1 MPRVSYTYG
10 IGHAI
15 FDEKLYG
22 LEMKIALAQLNYTV
36 GDIAANT
43 AKIIAAI
50 ARAKNEGADLVVFA
64 EFAVSGTPA
73 YGLLTK
79 TTFLTLCEEAIEDIA
94 SECNGIAA
102 IIGTPYL
109 TAEGPI
115 SAAAYID
122 PEGQI
127 EYIGKRHVTARR
139 EMGYIVGSS
148 IGSQTVCIAGNK
160 VRVVI
165 GDDLSRME
173 ELEDDEVAIISINA
187 RRYGK
192 GIMTRRF
199 DKISRMAFAED
210 KNIVLINQVGG
221 AGDIVYDGTS
231 GIINCNGKL
240 ELLLNSF
247 EEDFRIFDTNAD
259 NKPFDVPFTTYNDRT
274 RMIYK
279 AACLG
284 LRDYF
289 LKNGYSKA
297 CVGLSGG
304 IDSAVV
310 ACLAVGALGK
320 ENVRVLLMPSPFSP
334 DQSVEDAKLLAEN
347 LGVEYSVLPIDAAYE
362 AMVQTLKPVIGG
374 TEFDATEENIQ
385 SRIRTTM
392 LMALQNKTGYMLLNS
407 SNKSE
412 NALGW
417 CTLYGDT
424 AGTFSP
430 TGDLYKGEI
439 YDLARYINATFGDI
453 IPDVIIDK
461 EPSSELRPNQ
471 KDSDYLPPYEV
482 IDAILFRMIEKH
494 QHREE
499 IINAGFDSEVVE
511 KIHSMIMRNEKKRY
525 QFPPV
530 LRLSPCAFGHE
541 WLMPLVNHYGD

>member
-1 MPRVSYTYG
+1 MQFSRTKPLN
-10 IGHAI
+10 
-15 FDEKLYG
+15 FD
-22 LEMKIALAQLNYTV
+22 MKIALAQLNFTV
-36 GDIAANT
+36 GDIKANT
-43 AKIIAAI
+43 EKIISAI
-50 ARAKNEGADLVVFA
+50 TRAKSEGADLVVFA

-79 TTFLTLCEEAIEDIA
+79 TTFLTLCEEAVEQIA
-94 SECNGIAA
+94 SQCRGIAA
-102 IIGTPYL
+102 VVGTPYL
-109 TAEGPI
+109 TDEGPI
-115 SAAAYID
+115 SAAAFID
-122 PEGQI
+122 GDGQI
-127 EYIGKRHVTARR
+127 EYIGKRYVTARR

-148 IGSQTVCIAGNK
+148 IGSQTIHVAGRAL
-160 VRVVI
+160 RVVV
-165 GDDLSRME
+165 GDDLSRIDE
-173 ELEDDEVAIISINA
+173 FEDDEVAVISINA

-199 DKISRMAFAED
+199 DKISRLAFAED

-231 GIINCNGKL
+231 GIINRDGKL

-247 EEDFRIFDTNAD
+247 EEDFRIYDTEYPAE
-259 NKPFDVPFTTYNDRT
+259 PFDVPFTTYKDRT
-274 RMIYK
+274 RMIYQ

-289 LKNGYSKA
+289 HKNGYSKA

-320 ENVRVLLMPSPFSP
+320 ENVRVLLMPSPFTP
-334 DQSVEDAKLLAEN
+334 TESVEDAKLLAEN

-362 AMVQTLKPVIGG
+362 AIVGTLKPVIGG

-385 SRIRTTM
+385 TRIRTTM

-439 YDLARYINATFGDI
+439 YDLARYINATFGEV
-453 IPDVIIDK
+453 IPDAIIDK

-482 IDAILFRMIEKH
+482 IDAILFRMIEKR

-499 IINAGFDSEVVE
+499 IVDAGFESEVVE
-511 KIHSMIMRNEKKRY
+511 KIHSMVMRNEKKRY

>member
-1 MPRVSYTYG
+1 MR
-10 IGHAI
+10 
-15 FDEKLYG
+15 
-22 LEMKIALAQLNYTV
+22 IALAQLNFTV
-36 GDIAANT
+36 GDIKTNAD
-43 AKIIAAI
+43 KIIAAI
-50 ARAKNEGADLVVFA
+50 KSAKEQGADLVVFA

-79 TTFLTLCEEAIEDIA
+79 TTFLTLCEEAVERIA
-94 SECNGIAA
+94 ESCNGIAA
-102 IIGTPYL
+102 IVGTPYL

-122 PEGQI
+122 AEGNI
-127 EYIGKRHVTARR
+127 EYIGKRYVTARR

-148 IGSQTVCIAGNK
+148 VGHQNIKIKDKALK
-160 VRVVI
+160 VIV

-173 ELEDDEVAIISINA
+173 DLEEDVDIIISVNA

-192 GIMTRRF
+192 GILTRRF
-199 DKISRMAFAED
+199 DKISRLAFAEGRT
-210 KNIVLINQVGG
+210 IVMINQVGG

-231 GIINCNGKL
+231 GVLDRDGHLVKL
-240 ELLLNSF
+240 LKSF
-247 EEDFRIFDTNAD
+247 EEDLQVFDTEID
-259 NKPFDVPFTTYNDRT
+259 VTPFDVPFTTYNDRT
-274 RMIYK
+274 RMIYE

-289 LKNGYSKA
+289 HKNGYRKA

-310 ACLAVGALGK
+310 ACIAVGALGK
-320 ENVRVLLMPSPFSP
+320 ENVRVLLMPSPFTP
-334 DQSVEDAKLLAEN
+334 NDSVEDAKRLAEN
-347 LGVEYSVLPIDAAYE
+347 LGVEYSVLPIIEAYN
-362 AMVQTLKPVIGG
+362 AMVGTLQPVIGG

-385 SRIRTTM
+385 TRIRTTM

-439 YDLARYINATFGDI
+439 YDLARYINAAHGDV
-453 IPDVIIDK
+453 IPDAIIDK

-471 KDSDYLPPYEV
+471 KDSDFLPHYEV
-482 IDAILFRMIEKH
+482 IDAILFRMIEKK

-499 IINAGFDSEVVE
+499 IINAGFDSAVVE
-511 KIHSMIMRNEKKRY
+511 KIHKMVMENEKKRY

-541 WLMPLVNHYGD
+541 WLMPLVNHYCD

>member
-1 MPRVSYTYG
+1 
-10 IGHAI
+10 
-15 FDEKLYG
+15 
-22 LEMKIALAQLNYTV
+22 MKIALAQLNFTV
-36 GDIAANT
+36 GDIKANT
-43 AKIIAAI
+43 EKIITAI
-50 ARAKNEGADLVVFA
+50 DSAKHAGADLVVFA
-64 EFAVSGTPA
+64 EFAISGTPA
-73 YGLLTK
+73 YGLLSK
-79 TTFLTLCEEAIEDIA
+79 TTFVTLCEEAIEEIA
-94 SECNGIAA
+94 TKCCGIAA
-102 IIGTPYL
+102 IVGTPYL

-122 PEGQI
+122 AEGNI
-127 EYIGKRHVTARR
+127 EYIGKRYVTARR

-148 IGSQTVCIAGNK
+148 IGSQTIHIKDNVLK
-160 VRVVI
+160 VVV
-165 GDDLSRME
+165 GDDLSRMDDIDE
-173 ELEDDEVAIISINA
+173 EIDAIISVNA

-192 GIMTRRF
+192 GILSRRL
-199 DKISRMAFAED
+199 DKMSRLAFAEGR
-210 KNIVLINQVGG
+210 NIILINQVGG
-221 AGDIVYDGTS
+221 SGDIVYDGTS
-231 GIINCNGKL
+231 GI
-240 ELLLNSF
+240 LNSEGRLVMLLKSF
-247 EEDFRIFDTNAD
+247 DEDMQIFDTEAE
-259 NKPFDVPFTTYNDRT
+259 NKPFDAPFTTYNDRT
-274 RMIYK
+274 RLIYD

-289 LKNGYSKA
+289 HKNGYKKA
-297 CVGLSGG
+297 CIGLSGG

-320 ENVRVLLMPSPFSP
+320 ENVRVLLMPSPFTP
-334 DQSVEDAKLLAEN
+334 NESVEIAKQLAVN
-347 LGVEYSVLPIDAAYE
+347 LGVDYSVLPIIEAYN
-362 AMVQTLKPVIGG
+362 AMVGTLKPVIGG

-385 SRIRTTM
+385 TRIRTTM
-392 LMALQNKTGYMLLNS
+392 LMALQNKTNYMLLNS

-439 YDLARYINATFGDI
+439 YDLARYINSTFGDV
-453 IPDVIIDK
+453 IPDAIIDK

-471 KDSDYLPPYEV
+471 KDSDHLPHYEV
-482 IDAILFRMIEKH
+482 IDAILFRMIEKQ

-499 IINAGFDSEVVE
+499 IINAGFDANVVE
-511 KIHSMIMRNEKKRY
+511 KIHKMVMENEKKRY

-541 WLMPLVNHYGD
+541 WLMPLVNHYCD

>member
-1 MPRVSYTYG
+1 
-10 IGHAI
+10 
-15 FDEKLYG
+15 
-22 LEMKIALAQLNYTV
+22 MKIALAQLNFTV
-36 GDIAANT
+36 GDIKANSE
-43 AKIIAAI
+43 KIISAINNAKAA
-50 ARAKNEGADLVVFA
+50 GADLVVFA

-79 TTFLTLCEEAIEDIA
+79 TTFLTICEEAVESIA
-94 SECNGIAA
+94 SECIGIAA

-122 PEGQI
+122 GRGNV

-148 IGSQTVCIAGNK
+148 IGSHNITIGGETLN
-160 VRVVI
+160 VVV
-165 GDDLSRME
+165 GDDLSYME
-173 ELEDDEVAIISINA
+173 DVDEHVDVVISVNA

-192 GIMTRRF
+192 GLLSRRF
-199 DKISRMAFAED
+199 DKVSRLAFSEG
-210 KNIVLINQVGG
+210 KPLVIVNQVGG
-221 AGDIVYDGTS
+221 SGNIVYDGTS
-231 GIINCNGKL
+231 GVLDRDGHL
-240 ELLLNSF
+240 VMLLKSF
-247 EEDFRIFDTNAD
+247 EEDLQIFDTKAENI
-259 NKPFDVPFTTYNDRT
+259 PFEVPFTSYKDRT
-274 RMIYK
+274 RMIYE

-289 LKNGYSKA
+289 HKNGYRKA

-304 IDSAVV
+304 IDSSVV

-320 ENVRVLLMPSPFSP
+320 ENVRVLLMPSPFTP
-334 DQSVEDAKLLAEN
+334 NESVEDAKALAEN
-347 LGVEYSVLPIDAAYE
+347 LGVEYSVLPIIEAYN
-362 AMVQTLKPVIGG
+362 AMVATLQPVIGG

-385 SRIRTTM
+385 TRIRTTM

-439 YDLARYINATFGDI
+439 YDLARYINATFGDV
-453 IPDVIIDK
+453 IPDAIIDK

-471 KDSDYLPPYEV
+471 KDSDFLPHYEV
-482 IDAILFRMIEKH
+482 IDAILFRMIEKK

-499 IINAGFDSEVVE
+499 IINAGFDSAVVE
-511 KIHSMIMRNEKKRY
+511 KIHKMVMENEKKRY

-541 WLMPLVNHYGD
+541 WLMPLVNHYCD

>member
-1 MPRVSYTYG
+1 MR
-10 IGHAI
+10 
-15 FDEKLYG
+15 
-22 LEMKIALAQLNYTV
+22 IALAQLNYTV
-36 GDIAANT
+36 GDIKTNT
-43 AKIIAAI
+43 AKIVDAVK
-50 ARAKNEGADLVVFA
+50 RAKSEGADLVVFA

-73 YGLLTK
+73 YGLLPK
-79 TTFLTLCEEAIEDIA
+79 TTFLTLCEEAIETIA
-94 SECNGIAA
+94 AACRGIAA
-102 IIGTPYL
+102 IVGTPYL
-109 TAEGPI
+109 TAEGAI
-115 SAAAYID
+115 SAAAFID
-122 PEGQI
+122 GRGEV
-127 EYIGKRHVTARR
+127 EYIGKRHVSARR

-148 IGSQTVCIAGNK
+148 IGSQTVHVAGHAIK
-160 VRVVI
+160 VVV
-165 GDDLSRME
+165 GDDLSLME
-173 ELEDDEVAIISINA
+173 DIDEEVDLVISVNA

-192 GIMTRRF
+192 GILTRRF
-199 DKISRMAFAED
+199 DKMSRLAFTEG
-210 KNIVLINQVGG
+210 KNILLINQVGG
-221 AGDIVYDGTS
+221 SGDIVYDGTS
-231 GIINCNGKL
+231 GVLSNEGKL
-240 ELLLNSF
+240 LMVLNSF
-247 EEDFRIFDTNAD
+247 EEDFRIYDTARD
-259 NKPFDVPFTTYNDRT
+259 TQPIEVPFTTYNDRNT
-274 RMIYK
+274 LLYK

-289 LKNGYSKA
+289 HKNGYTKA

-320 ENVRVLLMPSPFSP
+320 ENVRVLLMPSPFTP
-334 DQSVEDAKLLAEN
+334 NESVEDAKHLAEN
-347 LGVEYSVLPIDAAYE
+347 LGVEYSVLPIIEAYN
-362 AMVQTLKPVIGG
+362 AIVGTLQPVIGG

-385 SRIRTTM
+385 TRIRTTM

-417 CTLYGDT
+417 CTRYGDT

-439 YDLARYINATFGDI
+439 YDMARYINATFGDI
-453 IPDVIIDK
+453 IPDEIIDK

-471 KDSDYLPPYEV
+471 KDSDFLPHYEV
-482 IDAILFRMIEKH
+482 IDAILFRMIEKK

-499 IINAGFDSEVVE
+499 IINAGFDSAVVE
-511 KIHSMIMRNEKKRY
+511 KIHTMVMQNEKKRY

-541 WLMPLVNHYGD
+541 WLMPLVNHYHE

>member
-1 MPRVSYTYG
+1 
-10 IGHAI
+10 
-15 FDEKLYG
+15 
-22 LEMKIALAQLNYTV
+22 MKIALAQLNFTV
-36 GDIAANT
+36 GAINAN
-43 AKIIAAI
+43 ADKIIAAI
-50 ARAKNEGADLVVFA
+50 ESAKRNGADLVVFA

-79 TTFLTLCEEAIEDIA
+79 TTFLTLCEEAVERIA
-94 SECNGIAA
+94 EHCNGISA
-102 IIGTPYL
+102 IVGTPYL
-109 TAEGPI
+109 TAEGAV
-115 SAAAYID
+115 SAAAFID
-122 PEGQI
+122 QRGEI

-148 IGSQTVCIAGNK
+148 IGSQTVHIAGHALK
-160 VRVVI
+160 VVV
-165 GDDLSRME
+165 GDDLSHI
-173 ELEDDEVAIISINA
+173 EDVDEDVDAIISVNA

-192 GIMTRRF
+192 GILTRRF
-199 DKISRMAFAED
+199 DKMSRFAFTEG
-210 KNIVLINQVGG
+210 KTLILVNQVGG

-231 GIINCNGKL
+231 GILNSDGKL
-240 ELLLNSF
+240 VMVMKSF
-247 EEDFRIFDTNAD
+247 EEDLSFFEMDDLHEAIEI
-259 NKPFDVPFTTYNDRT
+259 PFSPYNDRT
-274 RMIYK
+274 RIIYR

-284 LRDYF
+284 LHDYF
-289 LKNGYSKA
+289 VKNGYSKA

-320 ENVRVLLMPSPFSP
+320 ENVRVLLMPSPFTP
-334 DQSVEDAKLLAEN
+334 NDSVEDAKQLAEN
-347 LGVEYSVLPIDAAYE
+347 LGVEYSVLPIVDAYNSI
-362 AMVQTLKPVIGG
+362 VGTLQPVIGG

-439 YDLARYINATFGDI
+439 YDLARYINDTFGGVIPENI
-453 IPDVIIDK
+453 INK
-461 EPSSELRPNQ
+461 EPSSELRPDQ
-471 KDSDYLPPYEV
+471 KDSDFLPHYEV
-482 IDAILFRMIEKH
+482 IDAILFRMIEKK

-499 IINAGFDSEVVE
+499 IVNAGFDSAVVE
-511 KIHSMIMRNEKKRY
+511 KIHSMIMQNEKKRY

>member
-1 MPRVSYTYG
+1 MN
-10 IGHAI
+10 
-15 FDEKLYG
+15 
-22 LEMKIALAQLNYTV
+22 IALAQLNFTV
-36 GDIAANT
+36 GDIKGNT
-43 AKIIAAI
+43 SKIISAI
-50 ARAKNEGADLVVFA
+50 ERAKSEGADLVVFA

-79 TTFLTLCEEAIEDIA
+79 TTFLTLCEEAIDTI
-94 SECNGIAA
+94 SSKCRGIAA

-109 TAEGPI
+109 TAEGAI
-115 SAAAYID
+115 SAAAFIN
-122 PEGQI
+122 ERGEV
-127 EYIGKRHVTARR
+127 EYIGKRNVSARR

-148 IGSQTVCIAGNK
+148 IGSQTVHVAGHAIK
-160 VRVVI
+160 VVI
-165 GDDLSRME
+165 GDDLSFME
-173 ELEDDEVAIISINA
+173 DIDEEVDLVVSVNA

-192 GIMTRRF
+192 GILSRRF
-199 DKISRMAFAED
+199 DKMSRFAFSEG
-210 KNIVLINQVGG
+210 KCILLVNQVGG
-221 AGDIVYDGTS
+221 SGDIVYDGTS
-231 GIINCNGKL
+231 GVLNHEGKL
-240 ELLLNSF
+240 LTVLKSF
-247 EEDFRIFDTNAD
+247 EEDFKIFNTEAD
-259 NKPFDVPFTTYNDRT
+259 NEPIEVPYTTYNDRNALL
-274 RMIYK
+274 YK

-289 LKNGYSKA
+289 HKNGYSKA

-310 ACLAVGALGK
+310 ACIAVGALGK
-320 ENVRVLLMPSPFSP
+320 ENVRVLLMPSSFTPNE
-334 DQSVEDAKLLAEN
+334 SVEDAKVLAER
-347 LGVEYSVLPIDAAYE
+347 LGVEYSVLPITEAYN
-362 AMVQTLKPVIGG
+362 AMVGTLQPVIGG

-385 SRIRTTM
+385 TRIRTTM

-439 YDLARYINATFGDI
+439 YDLARYINVTFGDV
-453 IPDVIIDK
+453 IPDEIIDK

-471 KDSDYLPPYEV
+471 KDSDYLPHYEV
-482 IDAILFRMIEKH
+482 IDAILFRMIEKK

-499 IINAGFDSEVVE
+499 IINAGFDSAVVE
-511 KIHSMIMRNEKKRY
+511 KIHKMVMENEKKRY

-541 WLMPLVNHYGD
+541 WLMPLVNHYCD

>member
-1 MPRVSYTYG
+1 MQFSRTKPLN
-10 IGHAI
+10 
-15 FDEKLYG
+15 FD
-22 LEMKIALAQLNYTV
+22 MKIALAQLNFTV
-36 GDIAANT
+36 GDIKANT
-43 AKIIAAI
+43 EKIISAI
-50 ARAKNEGADLVVFA
+50 TRAKSEGADLVVFA

-79 TTFLTLCEEAIEDIA
+79 TTFLTLCEEAVEKIA
-94 SECNGIAA
+94 SQCRGIAA
-102 IIGTPYL
+102 VVGTPYL
-109 TAEGPI
+109 TDEGPI
-115 SAAAYID
+115 SAAAFID
-122 PEGQI
+122 GDGQI
-127 EYIGKRHVTARR
+127 EYIGKRYVTARR

-148 IGSQTVCIAGNK
+148 IGSQTIHVAGRAL
-160 VRVVI
+160 RVVV
-165 GDDLSRME
+165 GDDLSRIDE
-173 ELEDDEVAIISINA
+173 FEDDEVAVISINA

-199 DKISRMAFAED
+199 DKISRLAFAED

-231 GIINCNGKL
+231 GIINRNGKL

-247 EEDFRIFDTNAD
+247 EEDFRIYDTEYPTE
-259 NKPFDVPFTTYNDRT
+259 PFDVPFTTYKDRT
-274 RMIYK
+274 RMIYQ

-289 LKNGYSKA
+289 HKNGYAKA

-320 ENVRVLLMPSPFSP
+320 ENVRVLLMPSPFTP
-334 DQSVEDAKLLAEN
+334 MESVEDAKLLAEN

-362 AMVQTLKPVIGG
+362 AIVGTLKPVIGG

-385 SRIRTTM
+385 TRIRTTM

-439 YDLARYINATFGDI
+439 YDLARYINATFGEV
-453 IPDVIIDK
+453 IPDAIIDK

-482 IDAILFRMIEKH
+482 IDAILFRMIEKR

-499 IINAGFDSEVVE
+499 IVDAGFESEVVE
-511 KIHSMIMRNEKKRY
+511 KIHSMVMRNEKKRY

>member
-1 MPRVSYTYG
+1 
-10 IGHAI
+10 
-15 FDEKLYG
+15 
-22 LEMKIALAQLNYTV
+22 MKIALAQLNFTV
-36 GDIAANT
+36 GDIKANSEKILLAINN
-43 AKIIAAI
+43 AKEA
-50 ARAKNEGADLVVFA
+50 GADLVVFA
-64 EFAVSGTPA
+64 EFAISGTPA

-79 TTFLTLCEEAIEDIA
+79 TTFLTICEEAVESIA
-94 SECNGIAA
+94 SKCNGIAA

-115 SAAAYID
+115 SAAAYVD
-122 PEGQI
+122 GNGNV

-148 IGSQTVCIAGNK
+148 IGSHNIIIGDETLN
-160 VRVVI
+160 VVV
-165 GDDLSRME
+165 GDDLSYME
-173 ELEDDEVAIISINA
+173 DVDENVDIVISVNA

-192 GIMTRRF
+192 GLLSRRF
-199 DKISRMAFAED
+199 EKVSRLAFSEG
-210 KNIVLINQVGG
+210 KPLVIVNQVGG
-221 AGDIVYDGTS
+221 SGNIVYDGTS
-231 GIINCNGKL
+231 GVLDSEGHLIKL
-240 ELLLNSF
+240 LKSF
-247 EEDFRIFDTNAD
+247 EEDIQIFDTKAE
-259 NKPFDVPFTTYNDRT
+259 NKPFEVPFTSYKDRT
-274 RMIYK
+274 RMIYE

-289 LKNGYSKA
+289 HKNGYRKA

-304 IDSAVV
+304 IDSSVV

-320 ENVRVLLMPSPFSP
+320 ENVRVLLMPSPFTP
-334 DQSVEDAKLLAEN
+334 NESVEDAKRLAEN
-347 LGVEYSVLPIDAAYE
+347 LGVEYSVLPIIEAYN
-362 AMVQTLKPVIGG
+362 AMVGTLQPVIGG

-385 SRIRTTM
+385 TRIRTTM

-439 YDLARYINATFGDI
+439 YDLARYINTAFGDV
-453 IPDVIIDK
+453 IPDAIIDK

-471 KDSDYLPPYEV
+471 KDSDFLPHYEV
-482 IDAILFRMIEKH
+482 IDAILFRMIEKK

-499 IINAGFDSEVVE
+499 IINAGFDAVVVE
-511 KIHSMIMRNEKKRY
+511 KIHKMVMENEKKRY

-541 WLMPLVNHYGD
+541 WLMPLVNHYCD

>member
-1 MPRVSYTYG
+1 
-10 IGHAI
+10 
-15 FDEKLYG
+15 
-22 LEMKIALAQLNYTV
+22 MKIALAQLNFTV
-36 GDIAANT
+36 GDIKANT
-43 AKIIAAI
+43 DKIIDAI
-50 ARAKNEGADLVVFA
+50 RRAKSLGADVVVFA

-79 TTFLTLCEEAIEDIA
+79 TTFLTLCEEAVERIA
-94 SECNGIAA
+94 LSCNGIAA
-102 IIGTPYL
+102 IVGTPYL

-122 PEGQI
+122 EHGNI
-127 EYIGKRHVTARR
+127 EYIGKRYVTARR

-148 IGSQTVCIAGNK
+148 IGSQTIHIHGNNLK
-160 VRVVI
+160 VVV
-165 GDDLSRME
+165 GDDLSRIDDLDE
-173 ELEDDEVAIISINA
+173 EVDAIISINA

-199 DKISRMAFAED
+199 DKMSRLAFTEGT
-210 KNIVLINQVGG
+210 NLVLMNQVGG
-221 AGDIVYDGTS
+221 SGDIVYDGTS
-231 GIINCNGKL
+231 GILNHEGRL
-240 ELLLNSF
+240 VMLLKSF
-247 EEDFRIFDTNAD
+247 EEDLQVFDTEAE

-274 RMIYK
+274 RLIYN

-289 LKNGYSKA
+289 HKNGYTKA
-297 CVGLSGG
+297 SVGLSGG

-320 ENVRVLLMPSPFSP
+320 ENVRVLLMPSPFTP
-334 DQSVEDAKLLAEN
+334 NDSVEDAKQLAEN
-347 LGVEYSVLPIDAAYE
+347 LGVEYSVLPIIEAYN
-362 AMVQTLKPVIGG
+362 AIVGTLQPVIGG

-385 SRIRTTM
+385 TRIRTTM
-392 LMALQNKTGYMLLNS
+392 LMALQNKTGYMVLNS

-424 AGTFSP
+424 SGTFSP

-439 YDLARYINATFGDI
+439 YDLARYINATFGEV
-453 IPDVIIDK
+453 IPETIIDK

-471 KDSDYLPPYEV
+471 KDSDYLPHYEV
-482 IDAILFRMIEKH
+482 IDAILFRMIEKK

-499 IINAGFDSEVVE
+499 IINAGFDSAVVE
-511 KIHSMIMRNEKKRY
+511 KIHRMVMENEKKRY

-541 WLMPLVNHYGD
+541 WLMPLVNHYHE

>member
-1 MPRVSYTYG
+1 MQFSRTKPLN
-10 IGHAI
+10 
-15 FDEKLYG
+15 FD
-22 LEMKIALAQLNYTV
+22 MKIALAQLNFTV
-36 GDIAANT
+36 GDIKANT
-43 AKIIAAI
+43 EKIISAI
-50 ARAKNEGADLVVFA
+50 TRAKSEGADLVVFA

-79 TTFLTLCEEAIEDIA
+79 TTFLTLCEEAVEQIA
-94 SECNGIAA
+94 SQCRGIAA
-102 IIGTPYL
+102 VVGTPYL
-109 TAEGPI
+109 TDEGPI
-115 SAAAYID
+115 SAAAFID
-122 PEGQI
+122 GNGQI
-127 EYIGKRHVTARR
+127 EYIGKRYVTARR

-148 IGSQTVCIAGNK
+148 IGSQTIHVAGRAL
-160 VRVVI
+160 RVVV
-165 GDDLSRME
+165 GDDLSRIDE
-173 ELEDDEVAIISINA
+173 FEDDEVAVISINA

-199 DKISRMAFAED
+199 DKISRLAFAED

-231 GIINCNGKL
+231 GIINRDGKL

-247 EEDFRIFDTNAD
+247 EEDFRIYDTEYPAE
-259 NKPFDVPFTTYNDRT
+259 PFDVPFTTYKDRT
-274 RMIYK
+274 RMIYQ

-289 LKNGYSKA
+289 HKNGYSKA

-304 IDSAVV
+304 VDSAVV

-320 ENVRVLLMPSPFSP
+320 ENVRVLLMPSPFTP
-334 DQSVEDAKLLAEN
+334 TESVEDAKLLAEN
-347 LGVEYSVLPIDAAYE
+347 LGIEYSVLPIDAAYE
-362 AMVQTLKPVIGG
+362 AIVGTLKPVIGG

-385 SRIRTTM
+385 TRIRTTM

-439 YDLARYINATFGDI
+439 YDLARYINATFGEV
-453 IPDVIIDK
+453 IPDAIIDK

-482 IDAILFRMIEKH
+482 IDAILFRMIEKR

-499 IINAGFDSEVVE
+499 IVDAGFESEVVE
-511 KIHSMIMRNEKKRY
+511 KIHSMVMRNEKKRY

>member
-1 MPRVSYTYG
+1 MQFSRTKPLN
-10 IGHAI
+10 
-15 FDEKLYG
+15 FD
-22 LEMKIALAQLNYTV
+22 MKIALAQLNFTV
-36 GDIAANT
+36 GDIKANT
-43 AKIIAAI
+43 EKIISAI
-50 ARAKNEGADLVVFA
+50 TRAKSEGADLVVFA

-79 TTFLTLCEEAIEDIA
+79 TTFLTLCEEAVEQIA
-94 SECNGIAA
+94 SQCRGIAA
-102 IIGTPYL
+102 VVGTPYL
-109 TAEGPI
+109 TDEGPI
-115 SAAAYID
+115 SAAAFID
-122 PEGQI
+122 GNGQI
-127 EYIGKRHVTARR
+127 EYIGKRYVTARR

-148 IGSQTVCIAGNK
+148 IGSQTIHVADRAL
-160 VRVVI
+160 RVVV
-165 GDDLSRME
+165 GDDLSRIDE
-173 ELEDDEVAIISINA
+173 FEDDEVAVISINA

-199 DKISRMAFAED
+199 DKISRLAFAED

-231 GIINCNGKL
+231 GIINRDGKL

-247 EEDFRIFDTNAD
+247 EEDFRIYDTEYPAE
-259 NKPFDVPFTTYNDRT
+259 PFDVPFTTYKDRT
-274 RMIYK
+274 RMIYQ

-289 LKNGYSKA
+289 HKNGYAKA

-320 ENVRVLLMPSPFSP
+320 ENVRVLLMPSPFTP
-334 DQSVEDAKLLAEN
+334 AESVEDAKLLAEN

-362 AMVQTLKPVIGG
+362 AIVDTLKPVIGG

-385 SRIRTTM
+385 TRIRTTM

-439 YDLARYINATFGDI
+439 YDLARYINATFGEV
-453 IPDVIIDK
+453 IPDAIIDK

-482 IDAILFRMIEKH
+482 IDAILFRMIEKR

-499 IINAGFDSEVVE
+499 IVDAGFESEVVE
-511 KIHSMIMRNEKKRY
+511 KIHSMVMRNEKKRY

>member
-1 MPRVSYTYG
+1 
-10 IGHAI
+10 
-15 FDEKLYG
+15 
-22 LEMKIALAQLNYTV
+22 MKIALAQLNFTV
-36 GDIAANT
+36 GDIKSNT
-43 AKIIAAI
+43 DKIIATI
-50 ARAKNEGADLVVFA
+50 NRAKSEGVDLVVFA
-64 EFAVSGTPA
+64 EFAISGTPA

-79 TTFLTLCEEAIEDIA
+79 TTFLSLCEEAVESIA
-94 SECNGIAA
+94 SKCRGIAA
-102 IIGTPYL
+102 IVGTPYL

-122 PEGQI
+122 SKGQI
-127 EYIGKRHVTARR
+127 EYIGKRYVTARR

-148 IGSQTVCIAGNK
+148 IGSQTIHIAGKSLK
-160 VRVVI
+160 VVV
-165 GDDLSRME
+165 GDDLSRMDDIDE
-173 ELEDDEVAIISINA
+173 EVDAIISINA

-199 DKISRMAFAED
+199 DKMSRLAFAEG
-210 KNIVLINQVGG
+210 KNLVLINQVGG

-231 GIINCNGKL
+231 GILNRDGHL
-240 ELLLNSF
+240 VMLLKSF
-247 EEDFRIFDTNAD
+247 EEDFKVFDTNAE
-259 NKPFDVPFTTYNDRT
+259 NKPFDVPFTPYNDRT
-274 RMIYK
+274 RLIYQ

-289 LKNGYSKA
+289 HKNGYHKA
-297 CVGLSGG
+297 CIGLSGG

-310 ACLAVGALGK
+310 ACIAAGALGK
-320 ENVRVLLMPSPFSP
+320 ENVRVLVMPSPFTP
-334 DQSVEDAKLLAEN
+334 NQSVEDAKQLAVN
-347 LGVEYSVLPIDAAYE
+347 LGVEYSVLPIVDAYNSI
-362 AMVQTLKPVIGG
+362 VGTLQPIIGG

-385 SRIRTTM
+385 TRIRTTM
-392 LMALQNKTGYMLLNS
+392 LMALQNKTGYMLLNC

-439 YDLARYINATFGDI
+439 YDLARYINATFGDV
-453 IPDVIIDK
+453 IPDSIIDK

-471 KDSDYLPPYEV
+471 KDSDFLPHYEV
-482 IDAILFRMIEKH
+482 IDAILFRMIEKK

-511 KIHSMIMRNEKKRY
+511 KIHNMVMQNEKKRY

>member
-1 MPRVSYTYG
+1 MN
-10 IGHAI
+10 
-15 FDEKLYG
+15 
-22 LEMKIALAQLNYTV
+22 IALAQLNFTV
-36 GDIAANT
+36 GDIKGNT
-43 AKIIAAI
+43 SKIISAI
-50 ARAKNEGADLVVFA
+50 ERAKSEGADLVVFA
-64 EFAVSGTPA
+64 EFVVSGTPA

-79 TTFLTLCEEAIEDIA
+79 TTFLTLCEEAIDTI
-94 SECNGIAA
+94 SSKCRGIAA
-102 IIGTPYL
+102 IVGTPYL
-109 TAEGPI
+109 TAEGAI
-115 SAAAYID
+115 SAAAFIN
-122 PEGQI
+122 ERGEV
-127 EYIGKRHVTARR
+127 EYIGKRKVSARR

-148 IGSQTVCIAGNK
+148 IGSQTVHVAGHAIK
-160 VRVVI
+160 VVI
-165 GDDLSRME
+165 GDDLSYME
-173 ELEDDEVAIISINA
+173 DIDEEVDLVVSVNA

-192 GIMTRRF
+192 GILSRRF
-199 DKISRMAFAED
+199 DKMSRFAFSEG
-210 KNIVLINQVGG
+210 KRILLVNQVGG
-221 AGDIVYDGTS
+221 SGDIVYDGTS
-231 GIINCNGKL
+231 GVLNHEGKL
-240 ELLLNSF
+240 LTVLKSF
-247 EEDFRIFDTNAD
+247 EEDFKIFNTEAD
-259 NKPFDVPFTTYNDRT
+259 NEPIEVPYTTYNDRNALL
-274 RMIYK
+274 YK

-289 LKNGYSKA
+289 HKNGYSKA

-320 ENVRVLLMPSPFSP
+320 ENVRVLLMPSSFTPNE
-334 DQSVEDAKLLAEN
+334 SVEDAKLLAER
-347 LGVEYSVLPIDAAYE
+347 LGVEYSVLPITEAYN
-362 AMVQTLKPVIGG
+362 AMVGTLQPVIGG

-385 SRIRTTM
+385 TRIRTTM

-439 YDLARYINATFGDI
+439 YDLARYINATFNDV
-453 IPDVIIDK
+453 IPDEIIDK

-471 KDSDYLPPYEV
+471 KDSDYLPHYEV
-482 IDAILFRMIEKH
+482 IDAILFRMIEKK

-499 IINAGFDSEVVE
+499 IINAGFDSAVVE
-511 KIHSMIMRNEKKRY
+511 KIHAMVMENEKKRY

-541 WLMPLVNHYGD
+541 WLMPLVNHYYE